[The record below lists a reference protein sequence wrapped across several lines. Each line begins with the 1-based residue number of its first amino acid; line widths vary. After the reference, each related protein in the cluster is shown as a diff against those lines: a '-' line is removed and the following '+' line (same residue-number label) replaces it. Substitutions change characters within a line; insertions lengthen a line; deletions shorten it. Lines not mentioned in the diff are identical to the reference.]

1 MGRRLRLPQENRGGI
16 MLISVIYKNGKHGLI
31 DSAVINELISKNRLK
46 GFLRSDGWVT
56 VGQDLIRGIGGRYS
70 GPERRKSFSLTGDCQ

>member
-1 MGRRLRLPQENRGGI
+1 

-31 DSAVINELISKNRLK
+31 DSALINELIRKNQLK

-70 GPERRKSFSLTGDCQ
+70 GPERRKGFSPTDNRQ